1 MLGPLLFLLNV
12 NDLYKSSNKFHFY
25 LFADDTSVTYANRDL
40 KTLESEFNEELSK
53 VCMWLIVNKLTLNA
67 EKSNYIIFHPR
78 QKTLSFHPNIRII
91 DSNSNT
97 SQPLEMKIMLKY
109 LGILIDSNLSWK
121 CHIDYICQK
130 VSKTIGIIAKL
141 RHFVPRHVLL
151 TLNRSLIFPY
161 LNYGICA

>member
-1 MLGPLLFLLNV
+1 MVIYRTPVKPYAEFLKVPCWDPCFFLLNV

-53 VCMWLIVNKLTLNA
+53 VCMWLTVNKLTLNA

-97 SQPLEMKIMLKY
+97 SQPLEMKI
-109 LGILIDSNLSWK
+109 ILNILV
-121 CHIDYICQK
+121 Y
-130 VSKTIGIIAKL
+130 
-141 RHFVPRHVLL
+141 
-151 TLNRSLIFPY
+151 SLIRTSHG
-161 LNYGICA
+161 NVT